1 MIGLKITHNKKE
13 VACALDSGIISVL
26 LTNKSGSY
34 RITCAGTDE
43 NSNSYT
49 WYGENVKPGDSISA
63 CFSHLR
69 ENDLCR
75 PISTK
80 MYASAYNEKKW
91 YDMKWGKCAEK
102 SFLGNCLGKA
112 GGAYSSRLLLF
123 DASPVPADS
132 APFPDFRQS
141 AIRRPRIGRRLFL

>member
-26 LTNKSGSY
+26 LTNKSGNY

-91 YDMKWGKCAEK
+91 LLQEYIRMKQELIEEG
-102 SFLGNCLGKA
+102 LLP
-112 GGAYSSRLLLF
+112 SRMH
-123 DASPVPADS
+123 
-132 APFPDFRQS
+132 Q
-141 AIRRPRIGRRLFL
+141 